1 MCAACY
7 PGRHM
12 GEEGQAAYHLTL
24 REWPLSERPRERLI
38 AHGPAYLSNAELLAI
53 VLRTGMAGRTAL
65 SVAENLLARF
75 GGLTGVRRATI
86 TELVDRQ
93 PGLGPAKAAQL
104 KAALEL
110 GHRLSVVDQQPLHVG
125 GADDVAGL
133 LMLQM
138 AELEQEQLRLV
149 LLNTKNDVIGWPVV
163 YTGGL
168 RTTVVRGGE
177 VFREAIRENASA
189 IILAH
194 NHPSGDPTPS
204 PEDVRLTHQLVQLGK
219 ELDIDVIDHLII
231 GRGRW
236 VSLRSKGLGFGNGR
250 K

>member
-1 MCAACY
+1 
-7 PGRHM
+7 M
-12 GEEGQAAYHLTL
+12 GEDGQAGYHLTL
-24 REWPLSERPRERLI
+24 REWPQSERPRERLI
-38 AHGPAYLSNAELLAI
+38 EHGPAYLSNAELLAI

-65 SVAENLLARF
+65 SVAENLLAAF
-75 GGLTGVRRATI
+75 GGLAGVRRATI
-86 TELVDRQ
+86 TELVQRQ

-110 GHRLSVVDQQPLHVG
+110 GHRLSVAEQQPLHVG
-125 GADDVAGL
+125 GAEDVAGL

-149 LLNTKNDVIGWPVV
+149 LLNTKHDVIGWPVIF
-163 YTGGL
+163 TGGL
-168 RTTVVRGGE
+168 RTSIVRGGE
-177 VFREAIRENASA
+177 VFREPIRENAAA
-189 IILAH
+189 IILVH

-204 PEDVRLTHQLVQLGK
+204 PEDVKLTYQLVQLGK

-236 VSLRSKGLGFGNGR
+236 VSLRSKGLGFSKGR
-250 K
+250 T

>member
-1 MCAACY
+1 MSD
-7 PGRHM
+7 R
-12 GEEGQAAYHLTL
+12 GQADYHLTL
-24 REWPLSERPRERLI
+24 REWPESERPRERLI

-53 VLRTGMAGRTAL
+53 ILRTGIAGKTVLA
-65 SVAENLLARF
+65 VAENLLAGF
-75 GGLTGVRRATI
+75 GGLPGLRRAGVA
-86 TELVDRQ
+86 ELVAGQ
-93 PGLGPAKAAQL
+93 TGLGPAKAAQL

-110 GHRLSVVDQQPLHVG
+110 GHRLTVMDSQPLHVN
-125 GADDVAGL
+125 GAEDVAGL

-168 RTTVVRGGE
+168 RTAVVRAGE
-177 VFREAIRENASA
+177 VFKEPIRHNASGM
-189 IILAH
+189 IVVH

-204 PEDVRLTHQLVQLGK
+204 PEDVHLTHRLVQLGR
-219 ELDIDVIDHLII
+219 ELDVDVVDHLII

-236 VSLRSKGLGFGNGR
+236 VSLRSKGLGFGN
-250 K
+250 KT